1 MYYPARY
8 QLGRAPLV
16 VGALIIGMFLFFG
29 LGQALG
35 HQAASAGVPSRVT
48 TSFQHASTAGSSLT
62 RGSSMAIREAPTPQ
76 EDSATAADGH
86 GDGHGKDGQ
95 SPKAKGDGGNGGSN
109 GGGGD

>member
-76 EDSATAADGH
+76 EDSANTTDGH
-86 GDGHGKDGQ
+86 GHGKDGQ
-95 SPKAKGDGGNGGSN
+95 SPKAKGDGGSN